1 MERDYMER
9 TPFLDKHSQTPLYVQ
24 LYEYFKREI
33 EEQKILAGMKLPS
46 IRQLSLHLKVSRNTV
61 ETAYHQLIAE
71 GYIESKPKSG
81 LHVLEIDLIYNP
93 PKSPQQKA
101 PENNDRQKPSTYIDF
116 QYGDIE
122 MEKFPMREWR
132 RCLVD
137 AVDFTNTSFFTY
149 GDKKGH
155 PGLREEIANYLFQ
168 ARGVDCDAEDI
179 VLCAGTQQSVQL
191 LCQLLGL
198 SNQKVAIENP
208 GYDGVRY
215 VFEKQKCKVIPI
227 SLDSDGVV
235 MDEVERSQAKA
246 LYLTPS
252 HQFPLG
258 MVLSISKRMRLL
270 QWASTED
277 CYLIEDDYDSEF
289 RYQGQPIPSLKSL
302 DHQDRVIYLGTFSK
316 AFLPA
321 TRVSYIVLPK
331 ELMDQYNKEFSFL
344 NQSVSPLIQEALYLF
359 MKNGYFAKHIR
370 KMRKI
375 YQEKQKK
382 LIECLHKYFGD
393 QVTIIGQRAGL
404 HLLIQL
410 QYKDISKLIL
420 KASNAGVTVYP
431 TKTFWMNSENM
442 EENCLMLGYGGLTK
456 EEIEEGIKRLN
467 SVWFG

>member
-1 MERDYMER
+1 MER
-9 TPFLDKHSQTPLYVQ
+9 TPFLDKQSQTPLYVQ

-71 GYIESKPKSG
+71 GYVESKPKSG
-81 LHVLEIDLIYNP
+81 LHVLEINLIYDP

-101 PENNDRQKPSTYIDF
+101 TENNSRQKSSTSIDF

-168 ARGVDCDAEDI
+168 ARGVDCEAEDI

-191 LCQLLGL
+191 LCQLLDL

-208 GYDGVRY
+208 GYGGVRY

-235 MDEVERSQAKA
+235 MDEVESSQAKA

-258 MVLSISKRMRLL
+258 MVLSISKRMKLL
-270 QWASTED
+270 QWASRED

-359 MKNGYFAKHIR
+359 MKNGHFAKHIR
-370 KMRKI
+370 KMRKT
-375 YQEKQKK
+375 YQDKHKK
-382 LIECLHKYFGD
+382 LIESLHKYFGD

-410 QYKDISKLIL
+410 QNKDISKLIL
-420 KASNAGVTVYP
+420 KASKAGVTVYP
-431 TKTFWMNSENM
+431 TNTFWINSENM